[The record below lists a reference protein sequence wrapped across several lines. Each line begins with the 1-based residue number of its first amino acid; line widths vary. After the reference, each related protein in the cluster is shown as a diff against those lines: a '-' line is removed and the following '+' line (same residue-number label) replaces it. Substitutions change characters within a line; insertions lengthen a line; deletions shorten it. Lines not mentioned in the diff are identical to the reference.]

1 MVASRQEVA
10 TIPSR
15 APARTCP
22 IIRPKNHNPVAHLP
36 ILWRHGDVVE
46 LAGPDGTVCA
56 RGVVSFD
63 ADDIAT
69 MAGKSTDD
77 LPSDLSRP
85 VIHADQLVRT

>member
-36 ILWRHGDVVE
+36 ILWRHSDVVE
-46 LAGPDGTVCA
+46 LAPL
-56 RGVVSFD
+56 FK
-63 ADDIAT
+63 IK
-69 MAGKSTDD
+69 AGGGC
-77 LPSDLSRP
+77 R
-85 VIHADQLVRT
+85 